1 MNDIQG
7 YILDR
12 WKSRMNAQQR
22 TLVVYDP
29 DGLYQEILQR
39 AKDDGIE
46 VIDTSTAPLTA
57 RLRAV
62 NYWNDSLMSD
72 PGARLIIYRRRPTP
86 VDKRE
91 WIREPYAGF
100 AQSAQLFPIP
110 PRDDYF
116 NICEQFLPTKSKELK
131 DLFAAGNTAFNF
143 INSLLDGN
151 SYPALEN
158 LTGGH
163 SIVEITKKLLSI
175 ETCENMNWL
184 AEWTTLAA
192 AHYPGLDAQATTLR
206 EVQRKL
212 WTYLLFSEFVLDLP
226 GALPDALATVARAP
240 ETMKEHIY
248 LVCNDLRANHNMR
261 DIYVREAASVTS
273 NLNLPTHF
281 ARAKHLGE
289 RVTFNF
295 ENEVEFK
302 RFIDYIKRNEIYA
315 AEEMLNKN
323 INDVWYQE
331 DQNIAAFWNLAKQLI
346 ELIRHAEN
354 GFNIDCT
361 LKEMVEWYAQ
371 EGCAVDEAFRTFLTL
386 KFANSSSAPH
396 EDELTDLLQT
406 RYRSFA
412 EHSVKAYQDKI
423 TEISNLPELANQVC
437 KQKIYPALADGK
449 RVAVVLV
456 DALRYEVG
464 SEFARKLARKYPDQV
479 TCEARLSV
487 LPSVTRF
494 GMANHLDDIKLAVID
509 DELQP
514 LISDKPII
522 TVDDRIAY
530 LKERVGVETQSIR
543 LPDFTDG
550 KVNDATR
557 LLVILSTK
565 IDSTCEQNDS
575 NVSGVTAIPT
585 EIKQLASAVDACR
598 NLGFSEIYFAAD
610 HGFMILPDLRV
621 SDKIDKPAG
630 SNICLKESRCLVG
643 NLNESGDTLTFTPDQ
658 LGIDGEFMKIAYAKN
673 FTVFIK
679 NKKYFHE
686 GLSLQENVVPIVS
699 VKFKEDEPRET
710 FSVALRYKGSE
721 TGTVRNYRALL
732 DVNVIFNN
740 LFAED
745 INFKLVVQDT
755 TGNKIGGPT
764 ESAFYDDATE
774 IVHIPAGTTSFRQS
788 IEIDEEFNG
797 TEFVVRALDCN
808 TNAQL
813 AKIVLKFETII

>member
-12 WKSRMNAQQR
+12 WKGRMNAQQR

-46 VIDTSTAPLTA
+46 VIDTSVAPLTA
-57 RLRAV
+57 RLQAV
-62 NYWNDSLMSD
+62 NYWNDTLMSNPD
-72 PGARLIIYRRRPTP
+72 ARLIIYRRRQTP
-86 VDKRE
+86 ADKRE

-163 SIVEITKKLLSI
+163 SIVEITKRLLSI

-192 AHYPGLDAQATTLR
+192 AHYPGLDTQATTLR
-206 EVQRKL
+206 EVQRNL

-226 GALPDALATVARAP
+226 EALPDVLATVARAP
-240 ETMKEHIY
+240 ESIKEHIY
-248 LVCNDLRANHNMR
+248 LVCDDLRANHNMR
-261 DIYVREAASVTS
+261 DIYVREAANVA
-273 NLNLPTHF
+273 NDLNLPTHF

-295 ENEVEFK
+295 ENDVEFK

-346 ELIRHAEN
+346 LLIRHAET
-354 GFNIDCT
+354 GFNVEGT

-371 EGCAVDEAFRTFLTL
+371 GGCEVDEAFRTFLTL

-396 EDELTDLLQT
+396 EDELTDLVQT

-412 EHSVKAYQDKI
+412 EHCVKAYQEKI
-423 TEISNLPELANQVC
+423 TEISNLSELANQVC
-437 KQKIYPALADGK
+437 KQMVYPALADDK

-456 DALRYEVG
+456 DAFRYEIG

-514 LISDKPII
+514 KIDDKPII

-530 LKERVGVETQSIR
+530 LQERTGVETQSIR
-543 LPDFTDG
+543 LPELTEG

-598 NLGFSEIYFAAD
+598 NLGFNEIYFAAD

-699 VKFKEDEPRET
+699 VKFKEDKPQET
-710 FSVALRYKGSE
+710 FSVALKYKGAMG
-721 TGTVRNYRALL
+721 GTVHALRPIIDVTIHSSSL
-732 DVNVIFNN
+732 FAGDVN
-740 LFAED
+740 
-745 INFKLVVQDT
+745 FKIKVQDQN
-755 TGNKIGGPT
+755 GNVIGQAVQ
-764 ESAFYDDATE
+764 SSFYDEATE
-774 IVHIPAGTTSFRQS
+774 IMHISAGTTACRQP
-788 IEIDEEFNG
+788 IEIDENFDGNQ
-797 TEFVVRALDCN
+797 FVVVALDTK
-808 TNAQL
+808 TNVQL
-813 AKIVLKFETII
+813 SRLVLNYDSII